1 MDNLLLILI
10 VIIAGAYTIR
20 WFDKLLKT
28 QQDAAVTGARY
39 ALLRHHCV
47 GNQKV
52 RSMTNKPRLKQKP
65 VNVH

>member
-28 QQDAAVTGARY
+28 QQEAAVESVRY
-39 ALLRHHCV
+39 ALLRQHFES
-47 GNQKV
+47 NQKV
-52 RSMTNKPRLKQKP
+52 QSMTNKPRLKQKP

>member
-10 VIIAGAYTIR
+10 VIIAGAYNIR

-28 QQDAAVTGARY
+28 QQDAAVAGVRY
-39 ALLRHHCV
+39 ALLRQHFES
-47 GNQKV
+47 NQKV
-52 RSMTNKPRLKQKP
+52 RSMTNKPRPKQQS